1 MALNPKGDRE
11 TRLDRRW
18 ARRDIPSRYATAAPA
33 LAEPHFPAA
42 PPPSHNLGIPYIDVH
57 VPQGITD
64 ALRTRGIQVLT
75 AQDDHHAKADDPVVL
90 ERATALGR
98 VLFTRDRD
106 FLQIGAAWQQ
116 EAKAFSGVIYAH
128 QLRVTIGR
136 CVQDLALMAEA
147 ANPADLANQIEHLP
161 L

>member
-1 MALNPKGDRE
+1 MSL
-11 TRLDRRW
+11 
-18 ARRDIPSRYATAAPA
+18 SY
-33 LAEPHFPAA
+33 
-42 PPPSHNLGIPYIDVH
+42 YMDVH

-90 ERATALGR
+90 QRATALGR

-116 EAKAFSGVIYAH
+116 EGRAFSGVIYAH

-147 ANPADLANQIEHLP
+147 ANPADMASQIEHLP